1 MENKSWVKSE
11 LGQNGGSS
19 KQKVL
24 PNQGSRPDSRDGD
37 GRHGTDADAGR
48 KIFFDSVRL
57 KDGSGR
63 RTDKIS
69 SEADGGGRS
78 PSREPCSQP
87 TIISFRPSRPIP
99 TVH

>member
-37 GRHGTDADAGR
+37 GRPGTDADAGR
-48 KIFFDSVRL
+48 
-57 KDGSGR
+57 
-63 RTDKIS
+63 
-69 SEADGGGRS
+69 
-78 PSREPCSQP
+78 
-87 TIISFRPSRPIP
+87 
-99 TVH
+99 